1 MEYVTPLLDWAVEML
16 CKAFETN
23 PQPIPN
29 SMRAPCMRVIA
40 CPKWLSH
47 LHSIDIADEFVRK
60 LAVDDQLIC
69 PITVFSGK
77 PWIRISGNI
86 YNSQDDYIRLR
97 ETIMSYK

>member
-29 SMRAPCMRVIA
+29 SMRAPCMRVIE
-40 CPKWLSH
+40 CPKWLNH
-47 LHSIDIADEFVRK
+47 LLSIDTADEFVKK
-60 LAVDDQLIC
+60 LTVDDQLIC

-86 YNSQDDYIRLR
+86 YNSQADYIRIR
-97 ETIMSYK
+97 EIIMSYK